1 MSHVNVNFQTTL
13 WFRFKLTLVTLKLL
27 QRAAARSFFDILF
40 FFFLF
45 AEVDVEE
52 EGAVGLIDCSTALQ
66 SIKCKL
72 KCTWFSFVWENPKI
86 LTFLCKP
93 TKISETQLGD
103 KLTMRDFK
111 NQTIQ
116 KSAAF
121 LWRQPF
127 CRKRRKTEFL
137 EASRAA
143 SHLKIEFFEGSLDI
157 FVNSDHFKVAQRRKV
172 RGAKTKP
179 DNCFT
184 CRKYVVCVWKII
196 LVYGLGEIWAQFR
209 FSALE
214 TLRYKPVIFI
224 FSHFPG

>member
-1 MSHVNVNFQTTL
+1 MNFVNVNFQTTL

-93 TKISETQLGD
+93 TKISETQLAD

-111 NQTIQ
+111 
-116 KSAAF
+116 KSNNSKVSRVSVTAAILPEKAENGVF
-121 LWRQPF
+121 GSKSCFPSQNWILWRQFGHFCKLKPF
-127 CRKRRKTEFL
+127 QSRTE
-137 EASRAA
+137 EKS
-143 SHLKIEFFEGSLDI
+143 SGSQ
-157 FVNSDHFKVAQRRKV
+157 S
-172 RGAKTKP
+172 
-179 DNCFT
+179 
-184 CRKYVVCVWKII
+184 
-196 LVYGLGEIWAQFR
+196 
-209 FSALE
+209 
-214 TLRYKPVIFI
+214 
-224 FSHFPG
+224 

>member
-1 MSHVNVNFQTTL
+1 MCPSWRTSRTLNESCQCDFSNHAVIQIQTYIGYTQ
-13 WFRFKLTLVTLKLL
+13 TSS
-27 QRAAARSFFDILF
+27 ARSFSNILF

-157 FVNSDHFKVAQRRKV
+157 FVNSNRLKVAQRRKV
-172 RGAKTKP
+172 RGAKTK
-179 DNCFT
+179 CFT
-184 CRKYVVCVWKII
+184 CRSTLCVFGK
-196 LVYGLGEIWAQFR
+196 
-209 FSALE
+209 
-214 TLRYKPVIFI
+214 
-224 FSHFPG
+224 

>member
-1 MSHVNVNFQTTL
+1 MNLVNVNFQTTL

-121 LWRQPF
+121 LWWQPF
-127 CRKRRKTEFL
+127 CREKAENGVFGSKSCFPSQNWILWRQFGHFCKLKPFQSRTE
-137 EASRAA
+137 EKS
-143 SHLKIEFFEGSLDI
+143 SGSQ
-157 FVNSDHFKVAQRRKV
+157 N
-172 RGAKTKP
+172 
-179 DNCFT
+179 
-184 CRKYVVCVWKII
+184 
-196 LVYGLGEIWAQFR
+196 
-209 FSALE
+209 
-214 TLRYKPVIFI
+214 
-224 FSHFPG
+224 